1 LRGVPDSVT
10 SADEALSPGFRRE
23 RVRFLP
29 EEAPAET
36 LAALLPLLA
45 RQ

>member
-10 SADEALSPGFRRE
+10 SAEALFPRFRRE
-23 RVRFLP
+23 RVHFRP

-36 LAALLPLLA
+36 LAALLPFLA
-45 RQ
+45 GQ